1 MSNEMRVHEL
11 AKELGISS
19 KDLLAQLLREG
30 EFVKLASSTLR
41 GEVVQRMRMS
51 PPSSRPPYPLPIQS
65 PPRPRT
71 PAPNKPKP
79 AMTQSQLI
87 TAVEAGQ
94 ILGLRP
100 DRIRQWASRGYIQ
113 GKGKRGRATLYD
125 RDDLRQAQ
133 SETRSRTKDPEV
145 FPQLRIPGAYYNRL
159 ITTNEV
165 AALFGVA
172 PSTVRSWIRRGHL
185 TPARRGKHG
194 WLFKIGLVMI
204 AADDRARNR
213 TRRW

>member
-1 MSNEMRVHEL
+1 MRVHEL
-11 AKELGISS
+11 AKELGIPSR
-19 KDLLAQLLREG
+19 DLLAQLRHQG
-30 EFVKLASSTLR
+30 EFVKSASSTLR
-41 GEVVQRMRMS
+41 GEVVQRMRMA
-51 PPSSRPPYPLPIQS
+51 PPSGRPPYPLPIQP
-65 PPRPRT
+65 PPRPRP
-71 PAPNKPKP
+71 PAPNKRTP
-79 AMTQSQLI
+79 AVAQSQLI

-94 ILGLRP
+94 ILGIRP

-125 RDDLRQAQ
+125 RDDLMRAQ

-145 FPQLRIPGAYYNRL
+145 FPKLGISDAYYNRL

-165 AALFGVA
+165 AVLFGVA

-185 TPARRGKHG
+185 TPVRRGNRG